1 MSRRRDRLNRHTQD
15 PLHNQRNLHN
25 QHDQDDQTS
34 GHHPMNRRAVLTGL
48 VAGTA
53 FVLSACSENDKL
65 ADQAGS
71 DQGYVSGS
79 GVVSQ
84 VAEDKR
90 GDPLEL
96 DFTTIDGKKMSL
108 ADIRPTTVVI
118 NLWYAA
124 CPPCRK
130 EAPGLK
136 ALAEEFGDDVQFLG
150 VNVRDQKAAA
160 NAFISNYQIPYPNM
174 LDSSGDMVALLS
186 GVLPPQATPST
197 VVLDAKGRAAARV
210 VGEVDESTLKG
221 LIEDVQAE

>member
-1 MSRRRDRLNRHTQD
+1 MNARPKRFNCT
-15 PLHNQRNLHN
+15 N
-25 QHDQDDQTS
+25 
-34 GHHPMNRRAVLTGL
+34 PMNRRTLLTGL

-53 FVLSACSENDKL
+53 VVLSACSENDEL

-84 VAEDKR
+84 VAVEER
-90 GDPLEL
+90 GEPLEL
-96 DFTTIDGKKMSL
+96 SFETLEGTSMSL
-108 ADIRPTTVVI
+108 ADIRPTPIVI

-130 EAPGLK
+130 EAPSLK
-136 ALAEEFGDDVQFLG
+136 SLAEEFGDEVQFLG
-150 VNVRDQKAAA
+150 VNVRDQEAAA
-160 NAFISNYQIPYPNM
+160 NAFISNYQIPYANM
-174 LDSSGDMVALLS
+174 LDTDGAMVALLS

-197 VVLDAKGRAAARV
+197 VVLDAQGRAAARV

>member
-1 MSRRRDRLNRHTQD
+1 MSFGHS
-15 PLHNQRNLHN
+15 PL
-25 QHDQDDQTS
+25 
-34 GHHPMNRRAVLTGL
+34 NRRALFTG
-48 VAGTA
+48 VIAGTA
-53 FVLSACSENDKL
+53 MVLSACSENDEL

-90 GDPLEL
+90 GEPLEL
-96 DFTTIDGKKMSL
+96 SFETLDGKSMSL
-108 ADIRPTTVVI
+108 ADIRPTPVVI

-130 EAPGLK
+130 EAPDLK
-136 ALAEEFGDDVQFLG
+136 SVAESFGDEVQFIG
-150 VNVRDQKAAA
+150 VNVRDQEAAA
-160 NAFISNYQIPYPNM
+160 QAFIQNYQIPYANM
-174 LDSSGDMVALLS
+174 LDTSGEMVSLLS

-210 VGEVDESTLKG
+210 VGEIDASTLKG
-221 LIEDVQAE
+221 LIEDVQGE